1 MSADR
6 ARRFAGR
13 VCLVTGGSSGIGEAT
28 AERLAHEGAS
38 VAILARDAAKC
49 EAVASRLRADGADAL
64 ATPADLA
71 DAGQIE
77 RAVADVIRRF
87 GRVDILVNDAAMMTF
102 KPIIDLSLDEW
113 ERVVHVN
120 LRAVFLLCKLC
131 LPHMKG
137 GAIVNVSSVHAHE
150 TTPNVVPYATSKGG
164 LEAFTRGLS
173 REVPPEVARVIAV
186 APGAVDTP
194 MLWKNPNVKSG
205 REKVE
210 GAIGKPAD
218 IAAAIAF
225 VASDEARFING
236 TTLVVDGGRLDIL

>member
-1 MSADR
+1 
-6 ARRFAGR
+6 
-13 VCLVTGGSSGIGEAT
+13 VTGGSSGIGEAT
-28 AERLAHEGAS
+28 ARRLAREGGS
-38 VAILARDAAKC
+38 VAILARDEQKC
-49 EAVASRLRADGADAL
+49 EKVASAIRADGAKAV
-64 ATPADLA
+64 AVPADLA
-71 DAGQIE
+71 NVDEIE
-77 RAVADVIRRF
+77 AAVDRVTQALGRIDV
-87 GRVDILVNDAAMMTF
+87 LVNDAAMMTF
-102 KPIIDLSLDEW
+102 KPITELSVDEW
-113 ERVVHVN
+113 ETLVHVN
-120 LRAVFLLCKLC
+120 LRSVFLLCKLC
-131 LPHMKG
+131 LPGMQG

-173 REVPPEVARVIAV
+173 REVPPEIARINAV

-194 MLWKNPNVKSG
+194 MLWDNPNVKSG

-210 GAIGKPAD
+210 GAIGQPDD